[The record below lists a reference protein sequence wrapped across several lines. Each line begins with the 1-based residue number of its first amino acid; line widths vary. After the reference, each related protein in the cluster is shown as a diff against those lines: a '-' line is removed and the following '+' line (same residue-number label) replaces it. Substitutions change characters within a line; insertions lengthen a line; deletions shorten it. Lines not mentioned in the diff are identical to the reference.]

1 MRRNRG
7 NGLYI
12 HEIPLE
18 YFAASSSMDRQVV
31 VYMMMPSIQ
40 KQQRQFRL
48 DYLEGREFDRI
59 LICG

>member
-18 YFAASSSMDRQVV
+18 YFAASSSTSMDRQVV

-40 KQQRQFRL
+40 KQQWRFRF
-48 DYLEGREFDRI
+48 DYLEGREFD
-59 LICG
+59 CES